1 MANIIPIQKGE
12 RLKRNKRANHAS
24 RVYINQRDK
33 DIILAV
39 YENRFLRREQIER
52 IFFFDSST
60 SACNRRLKKLYQ
72 QKLLERIFQPVSFG
86 HSQAIYALDT
96 RGANL
101 LAKEFGIEKPSLSWK
116 KKDNR
121 VRFMFLEHTLAIND
135 FKIAL
140 ELAIKER
147 NDVELLFWKRE
158 SKELNDRV
166 PDPAGKRNYLT
177 VIPDAFFGIK
187 TPEGKSYFFLEM
199 DMGTESNQRFA
210 GKIVAYKQYWKT
222 GKYTERYGFK
232 SFRVLTVTTSEQ
244 RLENLQSITYKASGR
259 NMFLF
264 ATRGK
269 ITESKILNRIW
280 ITPTSDS
287 MISIL

>member
-24 RVYINQRDK
+24 RVYITQRDR

-52 IFFFDSST
+52 LFFADSST

-72 QKLLERIFQPVSFG
+72 QKILERIFQPVSFG

-96 RGANL
+96 RGADL
-101 LAKEFGIEKPSLSWK
+101 IAKEFGIKRPSLSWK

-135 FKIAL
+135 FKISL
-140 ELAIKER
+140 ELAINQR

-166 PDPAGKRNYLT
+166 PDPEGKRKYLT
-177 VIPDAFFGIK
+177 VVPDGFFGIK
-187 TPEGKSYFFLEM
+187 TPEGRSYFFLEI

-210 GKIVAYKQYWKT
+210 RKIVAYRQYWKT
-222 GKYTERYGFK
+222 RKYTERYGFR
-232 SFRVLTVTTSEQ
+232 SFRVLTVTTSEK
-244 RLENLQSITYKASGR
+244 RLKNLLKACYNAGGR

-264 ATRGK
+264 ASQNLASDISVDTWF
-269 ITESKILNRIW
+269 SPASLNV
-280 ITPTSDS
+280 
-287 MISIL
+287 ISIF